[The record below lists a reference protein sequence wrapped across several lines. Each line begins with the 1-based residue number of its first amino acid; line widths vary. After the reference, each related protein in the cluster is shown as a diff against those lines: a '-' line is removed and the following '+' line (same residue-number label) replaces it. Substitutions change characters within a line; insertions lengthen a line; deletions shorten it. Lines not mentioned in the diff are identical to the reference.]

1 MGTVDS
7 CPSRWAGW
15 RPCQGKVGPVAMVV
29 VSVAVVGTKA
39 VGWMAV
45 VGWWWRVVPQVPVAV
60 KGKLWAAAS
69 GYCAHHPS
77 TVAPR
82 PTLNEPT

>member
-1 MGTVDS
+1 
-7 CPSRWAGW
+7 
-15 RPCQGKVGPVAMVV
+15 MVV
-29 VSVAVVGTKA
+29 VSVAGVGTKA

-60 KGKLWAAAS
+60 KGKLLAAAR

>member
-1 MGTVDS
+1 M
-7 CPSRWAGW
+7 
-15 RPCQGKVGPVAMVV
+15 MVV
-29 VSVAVVGTKA
+29 VSVAGMGTKA

-45 VGWWWRVVPQVPVAV
+45 VGWWWRVVPQVTVAV

-77 TVAPR
+77 TVAPH

>member
-1 MGTVDS
+1 MVDC
-7 CPSRWAGW
+7 CPSKWAGW

-39 VGWMAV
+39 VGRWAEVATGWRHCDLLVTV
-45 VGWWWRVVPQVPVAV
+45 VV
-60 KGKLWAAAS
+60 KGTSWAARIR
-69 GYCAHHPS
+69 YCAHLPL
-77 TVAPR
+77 TVVPR